1 MSSNNDVRIKTEENV
16 EEVTV
21 IAKTVSPSINE
32 EDLQP
37 LTKKLASRQKYPP
50 GCPVWYN
57 IQSSAKS
64 LNASHGIV
72 KAVFMDIE
80 TRDFCYRI
88 SGAEKDNQKH
98 YFWENELVY
107 AMNCPVRI
115 RDMDG
120 IIIFPKLARGGKPLS
135 YTVQYLVDGGHT
147 VKVVS
152 EVDPKQIS
160 FRQVEKKKE
169 KGKILNKQSV
179 VMQSGKEDGGD
190 KNQLANKED
199 DRGELTTHSFF
210 RF

>member
-120 IIIFPKLARGGKPLS
+120 IIIFPTPARGGKPLS
-135 YTVQYLVDGGHT
+135 YSAISCGWGAYLTVEADI
-147 VKVVS
+147 
-152 EVDPKQIS
+152 DPKQIS

-169 KGKILNKQSV
+169 KGKIVNKQSV